1 MKLFLLGFCL
11 FGVLLHSQSSNRRHS
26 RLVLTNANVIDIRTG
41 TIAAAMTV
49 LIEDGRITHI
59 AKLALVPQSRNV
71 TLVNASGKFLL
82 PGLWDMHVH
91 SAFAEAPWDE
101 KIIYPLYIANG
112 ITGIRDMGGNE
123 DLLKQRRDAIREGH
137 LLGPHMFIAGPF
149 LAMGK
154 ADAQT
159 IPVPDAEDAKRA
171 VDFVKADGFDFVKIL
186 SNVPRDSYFAIAEE
200 ATKQKITFAGH
211 VPYSISAQEAANAG
225 QRSIEHLSGILLACS
240 SREQEIRKSELEA
253 LAARNYAAFSKLGGG
268 ILASYEPEK
277 ANKLFFAFTQHS
289 TWQVPTLVWT
299 MANSHLDNPEL
310 LNDPRL
316 KYVPASI
323 RKAWDPAKLKTSP
336 EETALARAEAER
348 DLQLVNDMR
357 RHGVQFLAG
366 SDGPDPFV
374 FPGFSLHDELELLVR
389 SGFTPLQALQAATF
403 NPALFIQKLDQ
414 YGTIEKDHVAD
425 LVLLDENPLLDI
437 RNTRKISAVVLGGHY
452 YPRTELD
459 KMLHDAEDRAAKE

>member
-1 MKLFLLGFCL
+1 
-11 FGVLLHSQSSNRRHS
+11 
-26 RLVLTNANVIDIRTG
+26 
-41 TIAAAMTV
+41 
-49 LIEDGRITHI
+49 
-59 AKLALVPQSRNV
+59 
-71 TLVNASGKFLL
+71 
-82 PGLWDMHVH
+82 
-91 SAFAEAPWDE
+91 
-101 KIIYPLYIANG
+101 
-112 ITGIRDMGGNE
+112 
-123 DLLKQRRDAIREGH
+123 
-137 LLGPHMFIAGPF
+137 MFIAGPF

-240 SREQEIRKSELEA
+240 SREEEIRKSELEA

-310 LNDPRL
+310 LNGPRL

-425 LVLLDENPLLDI
+425 LVLLD
-437 RNTRKISAVVLGGHY
+437 
-452 YPRTELD
+452 
-459 KMLHDAEDRAAKE
+459 AEDRAAKE